1 MEEIKVYVIDKG
13 RTYLYLHYTDPTTG
27 KPVEKSARTSKQAD
41 GIQRSRQMAGWI
53 AVGDTRNRIAWRGKC
68 SGSITRRT
76 PCRRSHWQPNNV

>member
-13 RTYLYLHYTDPTTG
+13 RTYLYLRYTTRRPASRLKRVQGRASKPTRSE
-27 KPVEKSARTSKQAD
+27 KPANGRMD
-41 GIQRSRQMAGWI
+41 C

-76 PCRRSHWQPNNV
+76 PCRRWRWQPNNV